1 MLSSEKIRFY
11 CACGKRIS
19 VPSGSEGRK
28 ARCPVCQTVVY
39 VPGGPKDESSIVTP
53 ASPVFGK
60 LIVAEFDFL
69 EAIGLR
75 SFLVRKGFDVR
86 SATEGL
92 GLKMLVQEDP
102 PDTIL
107 VSCDLPNMD
116 TTEDWEKLKAVKRAP
131 KGPPIVVALQGVDD
145 DPPPTDVDAVV
156 QKPVEHRELLG
167 TVERLLLA
175 REEGRHA

>member
-1 MLSSEKIRFY
+1 M
-11 CACGKRIS
+11 
-19 VPSGSEGRK
+19 PSGSEGRK

-92 GLKMLVQEDP
+92 GLQLLVQEDP

-116 TTEDWEKLKAVKRAP
+116 TTEDWEKLKAVKDAP
-131 KGPPIVVALQGVDD
+131 KGSPIVVALQGIDD
-145 DPPPTDVDAVV
+145 DPPPTEVDGVV
-156 QKPVEHRELLG
+156 QKPAEHRAILG
-167 TVERLLLA
+167 IVERLLLA
-175 REEGRHA
+175 REEGRQT